1 MITTNSDSLK
11 QTEEPLTIK
20 DYLFM
25 SFMAGMFILCFS
37 VLLDSVITYLLVNAF
52 GYTNFDLKLSEYTQ
66 ISGWL
71 LVMFIIVSLPFAI
84 LFNVKTIYS
93 IIMFI
98 ILAISTTVF
107 FVKSSGMTIEKYAY
121 QESLKQFESQYLL
134 SGNKGTMASQHSD
147 MIDFYAYK
155 DNNLLSES
163 IRRNYFNILSV
174 TSTKLNDISK
184 YTTVYNL
191 GFFADYFLSKQ
202 DTDKFFMA
210 YSDVKDP
217 ELRNELESMMK
228 NPLIKT
234 LDYAAFHANYR
245 KKFVENNASLVDL
258 KLPVYVTTETKRV
271 KMTDLQNISSII
283 HFFDNN
289 KELALTSIKTEFVN
303 LLSQPSISVA
313 DVDQFRHNLTT
324 VLKSDTKLYSLM
336 SQL

>member
-37 VLLDSVITYLLVNAF
+37 VLFDNVITYLLVNTF
-52 GYTNFDLKLSEYTQ
+52 GYTNFDLKSSEYAQ
-66 ISGWL
+66 ISVLL
-71 LVMFIIVSLPFAI
+71 LVTSIILSLPLAI
-84 LFNVKTIYS
+84 LYKVKTIYS
-93 IIMFI
+93 IITFI
-98 ILAISTTVF
+98 ILAISATVF
-107 FVKSSGMTIEKYAY
+107 FVKSSGMTTEQYAY

-134 SGNKGTMASQHSD
+134 SGNKGTMVSQHPD

-155 DNNLLSES
+155 DNKLLSENT
-163 IRRNYFNILSV
+163 RRDYFNKLAA
-174 TSTKLNDISK
+174 TSTELDGISR

-202 DTDKFFMA
+202 DGDKFFMS
-210 YSDVKDP
+210 YSDVNDP

-228 NPLIKT
+228 NPLIRT
-234 LDYAAFHANYR
+234 LDYAEFHANYR
-245 KKFVENNASLVDL
+245 KKFVEHNASVVNVKTATAVTVD
-258 KLPVYVTTETKRV
+258 KKRE

-289 KELALTSIKTEFVN
+289 KEPALTPIKTEFVN
-303 LLSQPSISVA
+303 LLAQPSISVA
-313 DVDQFRHNLTT
+313 DVDQFRHNLTS